1 MKLTID
7 HQTIEIQ
14 EPGVMTVLDAAEKQ
28 GIYIPHLC
36 SHPQLTPYGGCR
48 LCIVEIDG
56 MKGFPTACT
65 TNVKEGLNVKTK
77 TDMLQ
82 AMRKEIMQL
91 ILSEHPSG
99 CLICEE
105 EDECSKTQETI
116 RKVGTTTGCRWCP
129 KDGDCELQ
137 RLVRYLELEEIEFP
151 IYYHDLEVE
160 KYDPFYD
167 RDYNLCIYCGRCL
180 RICSEQRRSFVLGL
194 NQRGKKSTV
203 GPAFHQTHVDA
214 GCEFCGACVSV
225 CPTGALSEKNRKWS
239 GVPDSYTETICPLC
253 GMVCKIQAAVAKGK
267 IVGTLPPGDPHHSGG
282 ELCVKGRFCL
292 SETVNH
298 PDRLQEPMYR
308 FPETMGIVSWDTA
321 IEKAAEHLKRV
332 IGKRTAFYLSPNL
345 PMEEIA
351 AVRQFAHRVLDSSN
365 ITTSVLDENMAH
377 YLGLTE
383 KSVPLEKLEEA
394 DLIVSLFLRG
404 NYRYA
409 PLSLAMKRAAESGT
423 PLYQVGWTT
432 DTVSRYAA
440 RNIVPPQGKEK
451 LFFRKFSQ
459 AMERGKGGPSEIKEL
474 VKMLEEAAYPVIV
487 VGPEIVDLSDCRDI
501 LNSIEKIIQSSHAG
515 LIGPLPY
522 SNLTGLLAVT
532 PTRLSEDID
541 RMVREEKID
550 LLYIIGDNPFSER
563 PPVDFIVYQ
572 GTFSP
577 PDELVADL
585 ILPSA
590 GWGEVSGT
598 YAGTM
603 ERRTFKSAEAIVKP
617 PGYAKENREILRLIS
632 VALGNR
638 QAEGGQMFSM
648 ENLKHHIPGNFSIKL
663 PEIKPLAKKRNNH
676 AVVPPDPSYPW
687 LLVRERTPHA
697 YHMAGIG
704 EIVEGMKMLVPEETV
719 LMNAADAARL
729 GLTDG
734 DRVYVESRSH
744 AVAYPLKIK
753 NIIANGIVYLLSF
766 AGPPAFDTNP
776 CPVHLRREHV

>member
-7 HQTIEIQ
+7 QQTIEIKG
-14 EPGVMTVLDAAEKQ
+14 PGGISVLDAAQEQ

-56 MKGFPTACT
+56 MKGFSTACT
-65 TNVKEGLNVKTK
+65 TMVKDGLNVRTN

-82 AMRKEIMQL
+82 ALRKEIMQL

-99 CLICEE
+99 CLICDE
-105 EDECSKTQETI
+105 EDECSKTQDTI
-116 RKVGTTTGCRWCP
+116 RKVGATTGCRWCP
-129 KDGDCELQ
+129 KDEDCELQ
-137 RLVRYLELEEIEFP
+137 RVVRHLELEEIEFP

-180 RICSEQRRSFVLGL
+180 RICNEQRRSFVLGL

-203 GPAFHQTHVDA
+203 GPAFHQTHTEA

-239 GVPDSYTETICPLC
+239 GVPEKYTDTLCPLC
-253 GMVCKIQAAVAKGK
+253 GMNCDIQAAVAKGK
-267 IVGTLPPGDPHHSGG
+267 IIGTLPPGDPHQSGG

-292 SETVNH
+292 GETVNH
-298 PDRLQEPMYR
+298 PERLLEPMYR
-308 FPETMGIVSWDTA
+308 FPESMGIVSWDTA

-332 IGKRTAFYLSPNL
+332 MGKRTAFYLSPNL

-351 AVRQFAHRVLDSSN
+351 AARQFAHQVMDSPN
-365 ITTSVLDENMAH
+365 ITTSVLDENMVH
-377 YLGLTE
+377 YLILAE
-383 KSVPLEKLEEA
+383 KSVPLEKLEQA
-394 DLIVSLFLRG
+394 DLIVSFFMRG

-409 PLSLAMKRAAESGT
+409 PLSLAMKRAADAGT

-440 RNIVPPQGKEK
+440 RTIVPPPGKEK
-451 LFFRKFSQ
+451 QFFRKFSQ
-459 AMERGKGGPSEIKEL
+459 TLERGKGGTADIKEL
-474 VKMLEEAAYPVIV
+474 VGMLGNASYPVIV
-487 VGPEIVDLSDCRDI
+487 VGPEVVDLSDCPDI
-501 LNSIEKIIQSSHAG
+501 LYSIEKIIQSSHAG

-522 SNLTGLLAVT
+522 SNLIGMLAVT
-532 PTRLSEDID
+532 PTQLSEDVG
-541 RMVREEKID
+541 RMVQEEKID
-550 LLYIIGDNPFSER
+550 LLYIIGDSPFTER
-563 PPVDFIVYQ
+563 PPVDFIIWQ

-577 PDELVADL
+577 PDALAANLV
-585 ILPSA
+585 LPSA

-598 YAGTM
+598 YAGTL
-603 ERRTFKSAEAIVKP
+603 ERRTFKNAEAIVKP
-617 PGYAKENREILRLIS
+617 PGYAMENIKILGLIAD
-632 VALGNR
+632 ALGEEKG
-638 QAEGGQMFSM
+638 EGEQMFSM
-648 ENLKHHIPGNFSIKL
+648 KELKKSIPGNFSIKL
-663 PEIKPLAKKRNNH
+663 PEIKPLDKKRNNS
-676 AVVPPDPSYPW
+676 ASVPPDPSYPW
-687 LLVRERTPHA
+687 LLIRERTPHA

-704 EIVEGMKMLVPEETV
+704 DVVEGMKMLVPEETL
-719 LMNAADAARL
+719 LMNSSDAARL

-744 AVAYPLKIK
+744 AAAYPLKVK
-753 NIIANGIVYLLSF
+753 DIIANGVVYLLSF
-766 AGPPAFDTNP
+766 TGPPAFDSNP